1 MNDRIPHAEPD
12 HVLVDVK
19 AKAFGGLR
27 PALTPTPGAVPEQR
41 AGCRP
46 QDIHNSGLYG
56 FRGLPPALQEL
67 HVDLGVYASEDR
79 LVRAVFESERVLGWQ
94 SGSDSLCLTL
104 DGFDEALTRMETL
117 DRLLGEVLGW
127 LGL

>member
-1 MNDRIPHAEPD
+1 VNDRIPHAEPD

-46 QDIHNSGLYG
+46 QDIHK
-56 FRGLPPALQEL
+56 FRSLRLQGIAGCGPIDRASRRRRD
-67 HVDLGVYASEDR
+67 VSAGSDLGADAAS
-79 LVRAVFESERVLGWQ
+79 
-94 SGSDSLCLTL
+94 
-104 DGFDEALTRMETL
+104 
-117 DRLLGEVLGW
+117 
-127 LGL
+127 